1 MTSQKSPPL
10 DRGNPATLVLE
21 RQLLLQFGE
30 RLKRLRKVQRIGT
43 VEMAAR
49 LGISRPT
56 LRAVE
61 AGDPGTAIGT
71 YLRVMSVLGIAAEL
85 ALLSG
90 DVLQAPHKGA
100 AAARSSRAR
109 PLVQVSVTAEDAG
122 HQVQDLQ
129 SLALHEEAVRLVRAN
144 PELVERAQ
152 DTLKRWLSAGNSR
165 SMGLWREWEDILA
178 GRTWRKVLSRTRRAQ
193 ELRQASPL
201 VTLLPDAVRQDV
213 LAQVRELKKGVKL
226 GDVASPESP

>member
-1 MTSQKSPPL
+1 MTSRKMPHPDHSYAGAQ
-10 DRGNPATLVLE
+10 VLE
-21 RQLLLQFGE
+21 RQLLLQFGD
-30 RLKRLRKVQRIGT
+30 RLKRLRNAQKIGT
-43 VEMAAR
+43 VEMAER

-90 DVLQAPHKGA
+90 DILQSPHQGG
-100 AAARSSRAR
+100 AAARSRRAK
-109 PLVQVSVTAEDAG
+109 PLVQISVTADEAG
-122 HQVQDLQ
+122 HRVQDLQ
-129 SLALHEEAVRLVRAN
+129 SLALHEEAVRLVRAK
-144 PELVERAQ
+144 PELVEQAH

-165 SMGLWREWEDILA
+165 SAGLWREWEDILL
-178 GRTWRKVLSRTRRAQ
+178 GRTWRKVLSGTRRAQ

-201 VTLLPDAVRQDV
+201 VTVLPDSVRWSV
-213 LAQVRELKKGVKL
+213 LAQLRDLKKGVKL
-226 GDVASPESP
+226 GDAPAEQS